1 MKKKTL
7 PSRLRLR
14 KETIRVLTDPRTLRK
29 FVGGENKSGVGS
41 QPDPRLQPPQLFSY
55 PPYSLSISDPTIST
69 ETETMGSDTLTSKRC
84 SFSFSD

>member
-7 PSRLRLR
+7 PSRLRLK

-41 QPDPRLQPPQLFSY
+41 QPDPRLEPPQLISNSSY
-55 PPYSLSISDPTIST
+55 SFPSS
-69 ETETMGSDTLTSKRC
+69 MDTLSTINTSDKC
-84 SFSFSD
+84 MNTD